1 MVAIL
6 TKNIIWIQYA
16 EFCNDLGGEKG
27 GGKSLTKPVPCSHH
41 QAYSFNWHDYILIGM
56 KKILKTRIL
65 TSNNSK
71 IEGYGF

>member
-1 MVAIL
+1 M
-6 TKNIIWIQYA
+6 QYA
-16 EFCNDLGGEKG
+16 ECFYDFWGEKG
-27 GGKSLTKPVPCSHH
+27 GRKILTKPVPHYHH

-65 TSNNSK
+65 TSNNGK